1 MKKGYSISYGS
12 KNSILLVNSLGRI
25 RELYTP
31 FRVKVTEDVEDL
43 KKGAYVYVEEVGC
56 SQDGKLIYIMDNMAY
71 LHNSFR
77 IVASF

>member
-31 FRVKVTEDVEDL
+31 FRVKVAGDIDNL
-43 KKGAYVYVEEVGC
+43 KKGTYVYVEEVGC
-56 SQDGKLIYIMDNMAY
+56 SQDGMLVYIIDTIAY

>member
-12 KNSILLVNSLGRI
+12 KNSILLVNALGCI

-31 FRVKVTEDVEDL
+31 FRVKVAADVEDL
-43 KKGAYVYVEEVGC
+43 KKGTYVYVDDVA
-56 SQDGKLIYIMDNMAY
+56 SLPDGKLIYITETGAY
-71 LHNSFR
+71 LHSSFR

>member
-12 KNSILLVNSLGRI
+12 KNSILLVNALGRI

-31 FRVKVTEDVEDL
+31 FRVKVNEDVESL
-43 KKGAYVYVEEVGC
+43 KKGTYIYVEEVAC
-56 SQDGKLIYIMDNMAY
+56 SQDGKLMYITDTGAY
-71 LHNSFR
+71 LHSSFR